1 MLSAYEQLRAVNIAR
16 NKRVLLG
23 LGIKPREKKSN
34 KRPAAGILPHEKKSK
49 KRRRRKASPTRH
61 SPRVATQA
69 TVNYFPDGD
78 EDHDDEDGDEH
89 DDDEYGL
96 DALFGPDDEDEE
108 DEEDAPRR
116 RHATSNKRL
125 AASPGDD
132 SAAIAE
138 AIPDEVQRYV
148 RTLYLELQ
156 KPQSKLQWNADGASF
171 CVDVSS
177 GPPHPHAH
185 AHAHAHGACTRTCT
199 HLHTRN
205 RTRIHRPAKIHI

>member
-1 MLSAYEQLRAVNIAR
+1 MLSAYEKLRAANINR

-23 LGIKPREKKSN
+23 LGIKPREKKSK
-34 KRPAAGILPHEKKSK
+34 KRLATGILPREKKSK
-49 KRRRRKASPTRH
+49 KRRRRKASPRAPTRH
-61 SPRVATQA
+61 STRVAKQP
-69 TVNYFPDGD
+69 TVYYSRYGD
-78 EDHDDEDGDEH
+78 YDPDDEDGDE
-89 DDDEYGL
+89 DDDDDYSLDVLYGL
-96 DALFGPDDEDEE
+96 DDE

-125 AASPGDD
+125 AVSPGDD

-156 KPQSKLQWNADGASF
+156 KSQSKLRWNADGASF

-185 AHAHAHGACTRTCT
+185 AHAHAHGACTRTYT

>member
-1 MLSAYEQLRAVNIAR
+1 MLSDYDMLSDYEKRRLANIKR
-16 NKRVLLG
+16 NKLELLR
-23 LGIKPREKKSN
+23 LGIKSN
-34 KRPAAGILPHEKKSK
+34 KRPAAGILPGEKKSK

-96 DALFGPDDEDEE
+96 DALFGPDDEEEDDAISEGGLVVLFGPDDEE
-108 DEEDAPRR
+108 ED
-116 RHATSNKRL
+116 
-125 AASPGDD
+125 DD
-132 SAAIAE
+132 SAAISE
-138 AIPDEVQRYV
+138 GIPDDVERYV
-148 RTLYLELQ
+148 RILYLELQ

>member
-1 MLSAYEQLRAVNIAR
+1 MLSDYEKRRLANIKR
-16 NKRVLLG
+16 NKIVLLR
-23 LGIKPREKKSN
+23 LGIKKSN
-34 KRPAAGILPHEKKSK
+34 KRPAAAILPGEKKSK

-61 SPRVATQA
+61 SPRLATQP

-96 DALFGPDDEDEE
+96 DALFGPDDEEE
-108 DEEDAPRR
+108 D
-116 RHATSNKRL
+116 
-125 AASPGDD
+125 DD
-132 SAAIAE
+132 SAAISE
-138 AIPDEVQRYV
+138 GIPDDVERYV
-148 RTLYLELQ
+148 RILYLELQ